1 MLRGWLRLPLTL
13 LSAAG
18 LGMAAPASA
27 PPSGP
32 AWSADP
38 ESQYLLD
45 LQIRQR
51 GLGDGVRA
59 YPVPEGTCV
68 ILGDLVTALDLPIK
82 IDLAAKRAEG
92 WAFKEANRLVI
103 DRVAGKVAFGAA
115 NNEAI
120 APTAIRDAPDGW
132 CVETATLS
140 RWLGLT
146 VEPRTDAALLLLDS
160 KDKLPVELAAE
171 RRERAARLTK
181 ASLPLAALPRV
192 SLPYRMWR
200 TPSVDVMMDAGV
212 TYEARSGARI
222 DHRASILAAGEAL
235 QMSYDARVSVSK
247 FGMPTG
253 LRFRAYRSDPD
264 GELLGPLRATHAAL
278 GDVEGVGS
286 PLAGGTATGR
296 GAMITNRPLFQS
308 VAFDRT
314 QFSGELPPGW
324 DAELYRNGELIA
336 FAGEAPNGQY
346 RFDDVALGFGDNRF
360 EIVTYGPQGQ
370 VKRRIETVNVGQG
383 AVPPGE
389 THYWAGVVDPGRD
402 LIERHRGG
410 APPNRDAGWRAA
422 ASVEHGL
429 DQRTSV
435 AALVQTLAVDD
446 RRVTYVE
453 GTVRRSIGPAVTEFG
468 AARDSSGG
476 MALRAQA
483 LAKIGATN
491 LSWSSFW
498 SRDFAARPQG
508 LSAVSEHRFS
518 VDAPLKLGGHTVMP
532 LHGDL
537 RLSSRKDGGRTL
549 EANARTSIMLS
560 RFNLATLLRY
570 RDERLPDGLGSRS
583 QVEAGLIGSGRIGPV
598 RVRGTTEFE
607 IAPGTK
613 LRRAELS
620 GYWRGSGSADWEGAV
635 AYEQDGK
642 LRGRVTHVRRFDA
655 LAVAGTLEAA
665 SNGSVAA
672 GLNLS
677 FSLDR
682 GSNGWR
688 ASRQPLAAT
697 GSVRAQLF
705 RDDNGN
711 GRRDAGEKVEQG
723 AVLTAGSRPADRPSG
738 KDGWASVAGLDNF
751 RPVAIGVDTSSL
763 SDPNLVPTIAAQVIV
778 PRPGVSAELMIPL
791 TGGGAIEGSL
801 LKDGGSAFEGLDL
814 ELVDAKGN
822 VVSTVRSDYDGFF
835 LFERVPPGR
844 YLLRLTEA
852 SRAAAKAD
860 SAALRSSVEL
870 QPEQAVVRLGAL
882 VVKAT
887 APEIAAVN
895 QEVVSGDFAALRR

>member
-13 LSAAG
+13 LAAAG
-18 LGMAAPASA
+18 IGMAAPASA

-51 GLGDGVRA
+51 ALGDGVRA

-68 ILGDLVTALDLPIK
+68 ILGDLVTALDLPIR
-82 IDLAAKRAEG
+82 IDLATKRAAG
-92 WAFKEANRLVI
+92 WAFKEANRLNI
-103 DRVAGKVAFGAA
+103 DRAAGKVSFGASGH
-115 NNEAI
+115 EAI

-132 CVETATLS
+132 CIETATLS

-146 VEPRTDAALLLLDS
+146 MESRTDAALLLLDS

-171 RRERAARLTK
+171 RRERAARLTR
-181 ASLPLAALPRV
+181 ANLPLTALPRV
-192 SLPYRMWR
+192 TLPYRMWR
-200 TPSVDVMMDAGV
+200 TPSVDVMVDAGV
-212 TYEARSGARI
+212 TYSAGSGARV
-222 DHRASILAAGEAL
+222 DHRTSILAAGEVL
-235 QMSYDARVSVSK
+235 QMSYEARVGVSRAGK
-247 FGMPTG
+247 PTG

-264 GELLGPLRATHAAL
+264 GGLLGPLKATHAAV
-278 GDVEGVGS
+278 GDVESIGS
-286 PLAGGTATGR
+286 PVAGTSATGR
-296 GAMITNRPLFQS
+296 GAVITNRPLFQS
-308 VAFDRT
+308 VSFDRT

-336 FAGEAPNGQY
+336 FSGDAPGAQY
-346 RFDDVALGFGDNRF
+346 RFGDVALGFGDNRF
-360 EIVTYGPQGQ
+360 EIIAYGPQGQ
-370 VKRRIETVNVGQG
+370 IKRRIETVNVGQD

-402 LIERHRGG
+402 LIEQRGG
-410 APPNRDAGWRAA
+410 APPERDAGWRAA
-422 ASVEHGL
+422 ASIEHGL
-429 DQRTSV
+429 DKRTSV

-476 MALRAQA
+476 MAARGQA

-491 LSWSSFW
+491 VAWSSFW

-518 VDAPLKLGGHTVMP
+518 VDAPLRLGRDTILP

-537 RLSSRKDGGRTL
+537 RLATRKDGGSIL
-549 EANARTSIMLS
+549 EANARTSIELS
-560 RFNLATLLRY
+560 RFNLATLVRY
-570 RDERLPDGLGSRS
+570 RDERPPGALGGRK
-583 QVEAGLIGSGRIGPV
+583 QVEAGLIGSGRIGPI
-598 RVRGTTEFE
+598 RLRGTTEFE
-607 IAPGTK
+607 IAPDAR

-620 GYWRGSGSADWEGAV
+620 GYWRGSGSADWEGAL
-635 AYEQDGK
+635 AYEAQDGK
-642 LRGRVTHVRRFDA
+642 LRGSVTHVRRFDA
-655 LAVAGTLEAA
+655 FAVAGTLEAA

-672 GLNLS
+672 GINLS

-688 ASRQPLAAT
+688 ASRQSLAAT

-705 RDDNGN
+705 RDNNGN
-711 GRRDAGEKVEQG
+711 GRHDAGETLEQG
-723 AVLTAGSRPADRPSG
+723 AILTAGSRPADRPSG

-751 RPVAIGVDTSSL
+751 RPVAIGVDASSL
-763 SDPNLVPTIAAQVIV
+763 SDPNLVPAVAGQVIV

-791 TGGGAIEGSL
+791 SGGGAIEGSL

-814 ELVDAKGN
+814 ELVDTKGN
-822 VVSTVRSDYDGFF
+822 VVASARSDFDGFF
-835 LFERVPPGR
+835 LFDRVPPGR
-844 YLLRLTEA
+844 YLLRLSDTSRVAARAENA
-852 SRAAAKAD
+852 S
-860 SAALRSSVEL
+860 LRSSVEL
-870 QPEQAVVRLGAL
+870 QPEQAVLRLGPL
-882 VVKAT
+882 VVKASSPL
-887 APEIAAVN
+887 AIVN
-895 QEVVSGDFAALRR
+895 QEVVSGDFASLRR